1 MSKSCSLSFLREDSD
16 EFYTLTL
23 PVAVR
28 CRFVGGISTDWS
40 TVPRSQNYRSFKWL
54 ELVLDSG

>member
-1 MSKSCSLSFLREDSD
+1 MLREDSD